1 LELAQLVA
9 NRVEEAS
16 RPLREEVASFKLLLA
31 RVGVSLESTE
41 ACSSGGQDLAIMQAS
56 FPLSS
61 AEQKSSVVEVT
72 PELHELCVDSSV
84 VPELLKL
91 GNDEVMPPSVEEVK
105 HVVPFGDGATK
116 SEMLATG
123 PGGVVARE
131 VCDFL
136 ATLAATYHASA
147 VD

>member
-1 LELAQLVA
+1 MVA

-16 RPLREEVASFKLLLA
+16 RPLREEVASLKLLLA
-31 RVGVSLESTE
+31 SVGVPLEPTE
-41 ACSSGGQDLAIMQAS
+41 ACSSGGKDLAIVLTS
-56 FPLSS
+56 LPLSS
-61 AEQKSSVVEVT
+61 AEQKSSMVEIT
-72 PELHELCVDSSV
+72 PELHESCVDSSV

-91 GNDEVMPPSVEEVK
+91 GGGEVVPPSVVEVRD
-105 HVVPFGDGATK
+105 VVPFGDGAAK
-116 SEMLATG
+116 SGLLA

-136 ATLAATYHASA
+136 ATLAATFPGSA